1 MYAIRSYYVHR
12 ARPHAAESRKVTSTV
27 ERDGWQLVEAQERDL
42 QELMSWFRSAGEVD
56 RWGGPRFRY
65 PFTGKTFRKDCHWGR
80 MPSYR
85 LNSPAGE
92 FSAFGQMYQRYGRI
106 RNNFV

>member
-1 MYAIRSYYVHR
+1 MYAIRSYY
-12 ARPHAAESRKVTSTV
+12 
-27 ERDGWQLVEAQERDL
+27 G
-42 QELMSWFRSAGEVD
+42 
-56 RWGGPRFRY
+56 FRY

-92 FSAFGQMYQRYGRI
+92 FAAFGQIGVDYL
-106 RNNFV
+106 V